1 LSNNTIQIGNLEIA
15 LTRKAI
21 KNLHIKVIPPDG
33 MIQVSAPE
41 HLSDTAIRMAVV
53 QRIPWIKRQQRDFV
67 NQPRQSARDVVSGE
81 SHYLWGQRYRLDVI
95 HRQGKQEV
103 VIKGNNKIILYVTSS
118 SSKEQRDRILSA
130 WYRSQLKA
138 RLAGLLES
146 WQQKIGV
153 QVVGWTVRKMR
164 TKWGSCN
171 PESKHI
177 NINLELA
184 KKPPECL
191 EYILVHELVHL
202 LERHH
207 NERFVSLMDM
217 YLPNWR
223 LHRDLL
229 KSLPLGHDDWK
240 Y

>member
-1 LSNNTIQIGNLEIA
+1 MQVGSLDIA
-15 LTRKAI
+15 LQRKAI

-33 MIQVSAPE
+33 LIQVSAPN
-41 HLSDTAIRMAVV
+41 HLSDTAIRIAIV
-53 QRIPWIKRQQRDFV
+53 QRIPWIKRQQKDFA
-67 NQPRQSARDVVSGE
+67 NQPRQSARDMVSGE
-81 SHYLWGQRYRLDVI
+81 SHYLWGQRYRLEVI
-95 HRQGKQEV
+95 ERHGKHEV
-103 VIKGNNKIILYVTSS
+103 KLKGNSKLQLFVSAGTSKARS
-118 SSKEQRDRILSA
+118 EKLVVE
-130 WYRSQLKA
+130 WYRSQLKN
-138 RLAGLLES
+138 RLAAILEN
-146 WQQKIGV
+146 WQKKIGV
-153 QVVGWTVRKMR
+153 QVDDWTVRKMR

-171 PESKHI
+171 PQTKRI

-207 NERFVSLMDM
+207 NERFVSLMDG

-229 KSLPLGHDDWK
+229 KKLPLGHDDWK

>member
-1 LSNNTIQIGNLEIA
+1 MMQVGSLDIA
-15 LTRKAI
+15 LQRKAI
-21 KNLHIKVIPPDG
+21 KNLHIKVIPPEG
-33 MIQVSAPE
+33 LIQVSAPE
-41 HLSDTAIRMAVV
+41 NLSDTAIRIAIV
-53 QRIPWIKRQQRDFV
+53 QRIPWIKRQQKDFV
-67 NQPRQSARDVVSGE
+67 NQPRQSARAMISGE
-81 SHYLWGQRYRLDVI
+81 SHYLWGQRYRMEVI
-95 HRQGKQEV
+95 ERQGKHELRV
-103 VIKGNNKIILYVTSS
+103 KGNSKLQLFISSGTTKEKCEKILV
-118 SSKEQRDRILSA
+118 E
-130 WYRSQLKA
+130 WYRSQLKERMA
-138 RLAGLLES
+138 FLLED
-146 WQQKIGV
+146 WQRKIDV
-153 QVVGWTVRKMR
+153 QVDGWTVRKMR

-171 PESKHI
+171 PQTKRI

-191 EYILVHELVHL
+191 EFILVHELVHL